1 VEARLSPAHLR
12 DHSQKVKA
20 FLNASHATLGRK
32 SSQQVELSI
41 GRVPLRLH
49 VSDAQIFSDA
59 QERYRAFGAEQ
70 AQPFSIYVQDCFSEN
85 GKNPAFAYD
94 FKAQHASL
102 RAFSAESE
110 FTGAKNAYALD
121 SLLRILLSWVLLR
134 YAGFLLHAATV
145 VRNGRAYVFSGGSG
159 AGKSTV
165 AALSPAG
172 SVWTDE
178 ISLLRREQGEWRAY
192 GTPFWGEFR
201 AAGSN
206 SSAPVAGI
214 FGLSQAR
221 ENHVEALAPVG
232 LLRNILP
239 NVLFFS
245 GEVAATQ
252 RLLEIL
258 GQAVKEIPGYNLA
271 FRKDKT
277 FWEAL
282 PS

>member
-1 VEARLSPAHLR
+1 LSA
-12 DHSQKVKA
+12 SQT
-20 FLNASHATLGRK
+20 TLGRGLE
-32 SSQQVELSI
+32 QQIELSI
-41 GRVPLRLH
+41 GCIPLRLH
-49 VSDAQIFSDA
+49 VSDAQIFSEA
-59 QERYRAFGAEQ
+59 QKRYRAFGAEE
-70 AQPFSIYVQDCFSEN
+70 AHAFSIYVQDSFSEN
-85 GKNPAFAYD
+85 GKNPEFAYD
-94 FKAQHASL
+94 FEAQHASL

-121 SLLRILLSWVLLR
+121 SLLRILLSWMLLR

-145 VRNGRAYVFSGGSG
+145 VRNGRAYVFAGRSG

-178 ISLLRREQGEWRAY
+178 ISLLRRERSEWRAY

-206 SSAPVAGI
+206 RSATVEGI
-214 FGLSQAR
+214 FGLNQAT
-221 ENHVEALAPVG
+221 ENRVEALGPAG

-245 GEVAATQ
+245 RDAAANQ

-271 FRKDKT
+271 FQKDKT

>member
-1 VEARLSPAHLR
+1 LSAL
-12 DHSQKVKA
+12 QT
-20 FLNASHATLGRK
+20 TLGRGLE
-32 SSQQVELSI
+32 QQLELSI
-41 GRVPLRLH
+41 GCIPLRLH
-49 VSDAQIFSDA
+49 VSDARIFSEA
-59 QERYRAFGAEQ
+59 RERYGAFGAEQ
-70 AQPFSIYVQDCFSEN
+70 AQPFSIFVRESFSED
-85 GKNPAFAYD
+85 GKDPEFAYD
-94 FKAQHASL
+94 FEAQHASL
-102 RAFSAESE
+102 RAFSAESQ
-110 FTGAKNAYALD
+110 FAGAKHVYALD

-134 YAGFLLHAATV
+134 HAGFLLHAATV
-145 VRNGRAYVFSGGSG
+145 VRNGRAYVFMGRSG

-165 AALSPAG
+165 AALSPAE

-178 ISLLRREQGEWRAY
+178 ISLLRREKGEWRAY

-214 FGLSQAR
+214 FGLKQAR
-221 ENHVEALAPVG
+221 ENGVEALGPVE

-245 GEVAATQ
+245 GEAAANQ

-258 GQAVKEIPGYNLA
+258 GQAVKEIPGYHLA
-271 FRKDKT
+271 FRKDRT
-277 FWEAL
+277 FWETL

>member
-1 VEARLSPAHLR
+1 LSA
-12 DHSQKVKA
+12 SQT
-20 FLNASHATLGRK
+20 TLGRGLE
-32 SSQQVELSI
+32 QQLELSI
-41 GRVPLRLH
+41 GCIPLRLH
-49 VSDAQIFSDA
+49 VANAQIFSEA
-59 QERYRAFGAEQ
+59 QKRYRAFGAEE
-70 AQPFSIYVQDCFSEN
+70 AHPFSIYVQDFFSEN
-85 GKNPAFAYD
+85 GKNPEFAYD
-94 FKAQHASL
+94 FEVQHASL
-102 RAFSAESE
+102 RAFSVESE
-110 FTGAKNAYALD
+110 FTGAKDAYALD
-121 SLLRILLSWVLLR
+121 SLLRILLSWILLR

-145 VRNGRAYVFSGGSG
+145 VRNGRAYVFAGGSG

-165 AALSPAG
+165 AALSPTG

-178 ISLLRREQGEWRAY
+178 ISLLRREKGEWRAY

-214 FGLSQAR
+214 FGLRQAHGNR
-221 ENHVEALAPVG
+221 VEALGPVG
-232 LLRNILP
+232 LLRNVLP

-245 GEVAATQ
+245 RDAAANQ

>member
-1 VEARLSPAHLR
+1 MFSEAS
-12 DHSQKVKA
+12 
-20 FLNASHATLGRK
+20 
-32 SSQQVELSI
+32 
-41 GRVPLRLH
+41 
-49 VSDAQIFSDA
+49 
-59 QERYRAFGAEQ
+59 ERYQ
-70 AQPFSIYVQDCFSEN
+70 
-85 GKNPAFAYD
+85 AFATSQEEPFAIYLRN
-94 FKAQHASL
+94 FFSANGGSAEFTYEFEAHQAAL
-102 RAFSAESE
+102 RAFSGESQ
-110 FTGAKNAYALD
+110 FVGANNPYTLD
-121 SLLRILLSWVLLR
+121 CLLRILLTWMLLPR
-134 YAGFLLHAATV
+134 TGFLLHAATV
-145 VRNGRAYVFSGGSG
+145 VHDGRAYIFTGRSG

-214 FGLSQAR
+214 FGLSQAP

-245 GEVAATQ
+245 REVAATQ